1 MIKTED
7 RETMKA
13 IDEILQK
20 VRANEVKDKKN
31 RAGKNQQFKKIKKKA
46 SKYERKLQIQ
56 AKDLK
61 TSEMLLTYERKIALM
76 QDRERELEMLVK
88 AKDQALQ
95 HNERL
100 RQQYKNGF
108 GRTEQNEEEVRVKR
122 EKRSL
127 CNDILRIFF

>member
-1 MIKTED
+1 
-7 RETMKA
+7 
-13 IDEILQK
+13 
-20 VRANEVKDKKN
+20 
-31 RAGKNQQFKKIKKKA
+31 
-46 SKYERKLQIQ
+46 
-56 AKDLK
+56 
-61 TSEMLLTYERKIALM
+61 MLLTYERKIALM